1 MARTAKRIQQS
12 EIQGLKYFS
21 MLDELLTKLKH
32 VGTQRDKA
40 GNRELFC
47 DQYLSLLLLYFFS
60 PVITSMRALQE
71 ASELEKVQ
79 KVLGVKRVSLGSFC
93 EAPTVFDPKPVHD
106 IIREIAPAL
115 FRLRGCAPTSENYS
129 GGVLGTRSAQGD
141 ARTRPALCD
150 RSRVSRLLAVPSH
163 PRRQVVVHRAGQR
176 QHRVCG
182 QRGTCRHRRRAS
194 GGSHSRRNSL
204 ATGQQPSQGG
214 SSESWAVGT

>member
-21 MLDELLTKLKH
+21 MLDELLKKLSH

-93 EAPTVFDPKPVHD
+93 ELCQWDAPH
-106 IIREIAPAL
+106 
-115 FRLRGCAPTSENYS
+115 G
-129 GGVLGTRSAQGD
+129 
-141 ARTRPALCD
+141 ART
-150 RSRVSRLLAVPSH
+150 
-163 PRRQVVVHRAGQR
+163 
-176 QHRVCG
+176 
-182 QRGTCRHRRRAS
+182 
-194 GGSHSRRNSL
+194 
-204 ATGQQPSQGG
+204 
-214 SSESWAVGT
+214 E

>member
-21 MLDELLTKLKH
+21 MLDELLKKLSH

-47 DQYLSLLLLYFFS
+47 DQYVSLLLLYFFS

-93 EAPTVFDPKPVHD
+93 EAPTVFDPEPVHD
-106 IIREIAPAL
+106 IIREL
-115 FRLRGCAPTSENYS
+115 
-129 GGVLGTRSAQGD
+129 AQ
-141 ARTRPALCD
+141 R
-150 RSRVSRLLAVPSH
+150 AVPLVSGREADALKNLTAVDGSVFQAVTKASWALWLD
-163 PRRQVVVHRAGQR
+163 PQHRAAG
-176 QHRVCG
+176 
-182 QRGTCRHRRRAS
+182 
-194 GGSHSRRNSL
+194 
-204 ATGQQPSQGG
+204 
-214 SSESWAVGT
+214 